1 MNKENI
7 LIFNFEANKP
17 PVFKEERGKDYI
29 VYGTEAPWKNL
40 YPDYLVELYN
50 TSGKHNSIIN
60 GKTNYISGRGWRV
73 DETVRTLEDKVK
85 LENFINHVGN
95 DSLFELTK
103 KIVKDNEL
111 FGGYALEVI
120 VTKDGKSL
128 IINHID
134 FGDIRVGVEEDTY
147 FYTSDWAAKKPTN
160 NEDFETLTSFPFD
173 GSAVR
178 GERYI
183 CYYKSYRP
191 NLKEYPL
198 PNYVAGVPYIAAD
211 YEVANYVLNNTKHG
225 YSGGTIWNFHNG
237 QPTQEAQAYIKK
249 QIKNK
254 HHGSNNAGEP
264 VIIFD
269 DGKEKGV
276 EIISTN
282 PNGQDDKFI
291 NLNQQ
296 IQDEIFTAHGV
307 DASVFIKTIDTG
319 FSNNAD
325 ELRVAIE
332 AMNSSYIEPN
342 QIMYEKL
349 FNDFVVLLGMPSGLR
364 IEKIAPIKVQISEST
379 LVSVLTTDEI
389 RELAGYKP
397 LEKPLEKKTEQVFSN
412 EDRIYIELSNKGYYD
427 DEVELISE
435 KFLDYNP
442 FDFADLGSID
452 SQIIDILSNEPK
464 TPLSELASTVGET
477 EAEVQQRINR
487 LVKEGLLDLQKTQ
500 IKVTDEGEEEVTEI
514 ITVYK
519 YVKRPDAPALKTE
532 SRDFCKRMV
541 ALSRDKSWT
550 YEEINETRFPL
561 GKGLETMR
569 KERMYLLNVEVGTL
583 TQTQELERL
592 SADTFGVVERL
603 ELRKMLSSY
612 QRLKFKKDLAVKVAD
627 ELKEDI
633 EFIIMR
639 PHSKRAKA
647 IRREVKEKNNG

>member
-1 MNKENI
+1 MMNKENI

-29 VYGTEAPWKNL
+29 VYGTESPWKNL
-40 YPDYLVELYN
+40 YPNYLVELYN

-60 GKTNYISGRGWRV
+60 GKTNYISGRGWKV

-85 LENFINHVGN
+85 LENFINRPGN

-111 FGGYALEVI
+111 FGGLALEVI
-120 VTKDGKSL
+120 VTKDGKGL

-134 FGDIRVGVEEDTY
+134 FGDIRVGIEEDTY
-147 FYTSDWAAKKPTN
+147 FYTSDWASRKPTS
-160 NEDFETLTSFPFD
+160 NEDFETLMSFPFD

-198 PNYVAGVPYIAAD
+198 PNYISGINYIKSD
-211 YEVANYVLNNTKHG
+211 YEVSNYVLNSISNG

-269 DGKEKGV
+269 DGKDKGV

-291 NLNQQ
+291 NLNTQ

-307 DASVFIKTIDTG
+307 DASVFIKTQDTG

-332 AMNSSYIEPN
+332 AMNSSYIEPA
-342 QIMYEKL
+342 QRMYEKL
-349 FNDFVVLLGMPSGLR
+349 FNDFALLLGMPSGLR
-364 IEKIAPIKVQISEST
+364 IEKIAPITTPLSET
-379 LVSVLTTDEI
+379 ALTAVMTTAEI
-389 RELAGYKP
+389 REMAGLPPLKAEEQSGGAADALATLSP
-397 LEKPLEKKTEQVFSN
+397 LVATKVLDNMTAEEIRGLVGLKGSPSITRTESKFSS
-412 EDRIYIELSNKGYYD
+412 EELDLAFSKIGFTDEEIEV
-427 DEVELISE
+427 VEI
-435 KFLDYNP
+435 FDIDYNP
-442 FDFADLGSID
+442 FDFADMSPID
-452 SQIIDILSNEPK
+452 GQVIDIIK
-464 TPLSELASTVGET
+464 ATPEATIDDISEQVGESPS
-477 EAEVQQRINR
+477 EVQKRIDR
-487 LVKEGLLDLQKTQ
+487 LVKNGLLDLNGTKIEITE
-500 IKVTDEGEEEVTEI
+500 EGEQEVSEL

-519 YVKRPDAPALKTE
+519 YAKRADISGNEIIAGT
-532 SRDFCKRMV
+532 RDYCRDM
-541 ALSRDKSWT
+541 LGRDKS
-550 YEEINETRFPL
+550 YTR
-561 GKGLETMR
+561 
-569 KERMYLLNVEVGTL
+569 
-583 TQTQELERL
+583 QELLGMVNDFGQSTFTNRGGWWNRNGNRVPYCRHVW
-592 SADTFGVVERL
+592 SARTVKV
-603 ELRKMLSSY
+603 
-612 QRLKFKKDLAVKVAD
+612 KKDA
-627 ELKEDI
+627 
-633 EFIIMR
+633 
-639 PHSKRAKA
+639 
-647 IRREVKEKNNG
+647 

>member
-1 MNKENI
+1 MMNKENI

-29 VYGTEAPWKNL
+29 VYGTEAPYKNL

-50 TSGKHNSIIN
+50 TSGKHNSIVN
-60 GKTNYISGRGWRV
+60 GKTNYISGRGWKV
-73 DETVRTLEDKVK
+73 DQTVRTLEDKVK

-120 VTKDGKSL
+120 VTKDGKGL

-147 FYTSDWAAKKPTN
+147 FYTSDWASRKPTS

-173 GSAVR
+173 GSAVK

-211 YEVANYVLNNTKHG
+211 YEVANYVLNNTK
-225 YSGGTIWNFHNG
+225 SGFSGSVVFNFHNG
-237 QPTQEAQAYIKK
+237 MPTQEAQSYIKK

-254 HHGSNNAGEP
+254 YHGSNNAGEP
-264 VIIFD
+264 IIIFD
-269 DGKEKGV
+269 DGKDKGV
-276 EIISTN
+276 EIIPVT

-307 DASVFIKTIDTG
+307 DASVFIKTVDTG

-349 FNDFVVLLGMPSGLR
+349 FNDFVVLLGMPSGLK
-364 IEKIAPIKVQISEST
+364 IEKIAPIKMQISEST

-412 EDRIYIELSNKGYYD
+412 DELELAFSKIGYTDDQIEVIEIFD
-427 DEVELISE
+427 I
-435 KFLDYNP
+435 DYNP
-442 FDFADLGSID
+442 FDFADMSPID
-452 SQIIDILSNEPK
+452 GQVVDIIKANPEVTVEEI
-464 TPLSELASTVGET
+464 SEQVGET
-477 EAEVQQRINR
+477 PSEVQKRIDR
-487 LVKEGLLDLQKTQ
+487 LVKNGLLDLNGTKIEITE
-500 IKVTDEGEEEVTEI
+500 EGEQEVSEL

-519 YVKRPDAPALKTE
+519 YAKRADISGNEIIAGT
-532 SRDFCKRMV
+532 RDYCRDML
-541 ALSRDKSWT
+541 ARDKS
-550 YEEINETRFPL
+550 YTR
-561 GKGLETMR
+561 
-569 KERMYLLNVEVGTL
+569 
-583 TQTQELERL
+583 QELLGMVNDFGQSTFTHRGGWWNRNGNRVPYCRHVW
-592 SADTFGVVERL
+592 SARTVKV
-603 ELRKMLSSY
+603 
-612 QRLKFKKDLAVKVAD
+612 KKDA
-627 ELKEDI
+627 
-633 EFIIMR
+633 
-639 PHSKRAKA
+639 
-647 IRREVKEKNNG
+647 

>member
-1 MNKENI
+1 MMNKENI

-120 VTKDGKSL
+120 VTKDGKGL

-269 DGKEKGV
+269 DGKDKGV

-442 FDFADLGSID
+442 FDFADIGAID

-464 TPLSELASTVGET
+464 TPLSELASTIGET

-487 LVKEGLLDLQKTQ
+487 LVKNGLLDVQKTQ
-500 IKVTDEGEEEVTEI
+500 IKVTDEGEEEVSEI

-519 YVKRPDAPALKTE
+519 YVLRPLAPALKTE

-550 YEEINETRFPL
+550 YEEINETRFPG
-561 GKGLETMR
+561 GKGSG
-569 KERMYLLNVEVGTL
+569 NNAQGTDVF
-583 TQTQELERL
+583 TNRGGWYTNPNTGTR
-592 SADTFGVVERL
+592 TPFCRHIW
-603 ELRKMLSSY
+603 SS
-612 QRLKFKKDLAVKVAD
+612 RTVRVKKDA
-627 ELKEDI
+627 
-633 EFIIMR
+633 
-639 PHSKRAKA
+639 
-647 IRREVKEKNNG
+647 

>member
-1 MNKENI
+1 MMNKENI

-29 VYGTEAPWKNL
+29 VYGTEAPYKNL

-50 TSGKHNSIIN
+50 TSGKHNSIVN
-60 GKTNYISGRGWRV
+60 GKTNYISGRGWKV
-73 DETVRTLEDKVK
+73 DQTVRTLEDKVK

-120 VTKDGKSL
+120 VTKDGKGL

-147 FYTSDWAAKKPTN
+147 FYTSDWASRKPTS

-173 GSAVR
+173 GSAVK

-198 PNYVAGVPYIAAD
+198 PNYISGINYIKSD
-211 YEVANYVLNNTKHG
+211 YEVSNYVLNSISNG

-269 DGKEKGV
+269 DGKDKGV

-349 FNDFVVLLGMPSGLR
+349 FNDFVVLLGMPSGLK
-364 IEKIAPIKVQISEST
+364 IEKIAPISTPLSENA
-379 LVSVLTTDEI
+379 LTAVMTTAEI
-389 RELAGYKP
+389 REMAGLPPLKAEEQSGGAADALATLSP
-397 LEKPLEKKTEQVFSN
+397 LVATKVLDNMTAEEIRGLVGLKGTPTITRTESKFN
-412 EDRIYIELSNKGYYD
+412 EDEEFKFDLSEFGYAEDEL
-427 DEVELISE
+427 EVISE
-435 KFLDYNP
+435 KELDYNP
-442 FDFADLGSID
+442 FDFADIGSID
-452 SQIIDILSNEPK
+452 SQIIDIVKATPK
-464 TPLSELASTVGET
+464 VTVEEIGQQVGET
-477 EAEVQQRINR
+477 PSEVQERIDR
-487 LVKEGLLDLQKTQ
+487 LVKNGLLDLTKTK
-500 IKVTDEGEEEVTEI
+500 IKVTDEGERETSEL

-519 YVKRPDAPALKTE
+519 YKLRHDAPSLRGGR
-532 SRDFCKRMV
+532 SRDFCRKLMKENR
-541 ALSRDKSWT
+541 S
-550 YEEINETRFPL
+550 YELKDILAMNNKQGSNVFAHRGGWYNNPVTKTR
-561 GKGLETMR
+561 TNYCR
-569 KERMYLLNVEVGTL
+569 HVW
-583 TQTQELERL
+583 
-592 SADTFGVVERL
+592 SARTV
-603 ELRKMLSSY
+603 
-612 QRLKFKKDLAVKVAD
+612 RLKQNA
-627 ELKEDI
+627 
-633 EFIIMR
+633 
-639 PHSKRAKA
+639 
-647 IRREVKEKNNG
+647 

>member
-1 MNKENI
+1 MMNKENI

-29 VYGTEAPWKNL
+29 VYGTEAPYKNL

-60 GKTNYISGRGWRV
+60 GKTNYISGRGWKV
-73 DETVRTLEDKVK
+73 DQTVRTLEDKVK
-85 LENFINHVGN
+85 LEGFIQHPGN

-120 VTKDGKSL
+120 VTKDGKGL

-147 FYTSDWAAKKPTN
+147 FYTSDWASRKPTS
-160 NEDFETLTSFPFD
+160 NEDFETLSSFPFD
-173 GSAVR
+173 GSAVK

-198 PNYVAGVPYIAAD
+198 PNYISGINYIKSD
-211 YEVANYVLNNTKHG
+211 YEVSNYVLNSVSNG

-269 DGKEKGV
+269 DGKDKGV

-342 QIMYEKL
+342 QRMYEKL
-349 FNDFVVLLGMPSGLR
+349 FNDFVVLLGMPSGLK

-412 EDRIYIELSNKGYYD
+412 DELELAFSKIGYTDDQIEVI
-427 DEVELISE
+427 EVFDI
-435 KFLDYNP
+435 DYNP
-442 FDFADLGSID
+442 FDFADMSPID
-452 SQIIDILSNEPK
+452 SQVIDIIKANPK
-464 TPLSELASTVGET
+464 VTVEEISDQVGET
-477 EAEVQQRINR
+477 PSEVQKRIDR
-487 LVKEGLLDLQKTQ
+487 LVKNGLLDLQKTK
-500 IKVTDEGEEEVTEI
+500 IKVTEEGEQEVSEL

-519 YVKRPDAPALKTE
+519 YQKRADISGSEIIAGT
-532 SRDFCKRMV
+532 RDYCRDM
-541 ALSRDKSWT
+541 LSRDKS
-550 YEEINETRFPL
+550 YTR
-561 GKGLETMR
+561 
-569 KERMYLLNVEVGTL
+569 
-583 TQTQELERL
+583 QELLGMVNDFGQGTFTHRGGWWNRNGNRVPYCRHVW
-592 SADTFGVVERL
+592 SARTV
-603 ELRKMLSSY
+603 K
-612 QRLKFKKDLAVKVAD
+612 LKQNA
-627 ELKEDI
+627 
-633 EFIIMR
+633 
-639 PHSKRAKA
+639 
-647 IRREVKEKNNG
+647 

>member
-29 VYGTEAPWKNL
+29 VYGTEAPYKNL

-50 TSGKHNSIIN
+50 TSGKHNSIVN
-60 GKTNYISGRGWRV
+60 GKTNYISGRGWKV
-73 DETVRTLEDKVK
+73 DQTVRTLEDKVK

-120 VTKDGKSL
+120 VTKDGKGL

-147 FYTSDWAAKKPTN
+147 FYTSDWASRKPTS

-173 GSAVR
+173 GSAIK

-198 PNYVAGVPYIAAD
+198 PNYISGINYIKSD
-211 YEVANYVLNNTKHG
+211 YEVSNYVLNSISNG

-269 DGKEKGV
+269 DGKDKGV

-349 FNDFVVLLGMPSGLR
+349 FNDFVVLLGMPSGLK
-364 IEKIAPIKVQISEST
+364 IEKIAPISTPLSENA
-379 LVSVLTTDEI
+379 LTAVMTTAEI
-389 RELAGYKP
+389 REMAGLPPLKAEEQSGGAADALATLSPLVATKVLDNMTAEEIRGLVGLKGSPTITRTESKFSEDEEFKFDLSEFGYAEDE
-397 LEKPLEKKTEQVFSN
+397 LEV
-412 EDRIYIELSNKGYYD
+412 
-427 DEVELISE
+427 ISE
-435 KFLDYNP
+435 KELDYNP
-442 FDFADLGSID
+442 FDFADIGSID
-452 SQIIDILSNEPK
+452 SQIIDIVKATPK
-464 TPLSELASTVGET
+464 VTVEEIGQQVGET
-477 EAEVQQRINR
+477 PSEVQERIDR
-487 LVKEGLLDLQKTQ
+487 LVKNGLLDLTKTK
-500 IKVTDEGEEEVTEI
+500 IKVTDEGERETSEL

-519 YVKRPDAPALKTE
+519 YKLRHDAPSLRGGR
-532 SRDFCKRMV
+532 SRDFCRKLMKENR
-541 ALSRDKSWT
+541 S
-550 YEEINETRFPL
+550 YELKDILAMNNKQGSNVFAHRGGWYNNPVTKTR
-561 GKGLETMR
+561 TNYCR
-569 KERMYLLNVEVGTL
+569 HVW
-583 TQTQELERL
+583 
-592 SADTFGVVERL
+592 SARTV
-603 ELRKMLSSY
+603 
-612 QRLKFKKDLAVKVAD
+612 RLKKDA
-627 ELKEDI
+627 
-633 EFIIMR
+633 
-639 PHSKRAKA
+639 
-647 IRREVKEKNNG
+647 

>member
-1 MNKENI
+1 MMNKENI

-29 VYGTEAPWKNL
+29 VYGTESPWKNL
-40 YPDYLVELYN
+40 YPNYLVELYN

-60 GKTNYISGRGWRV
+60 GKTNYISGRGWKV
-73 DETVRTLEDKVK
+73 DETVKTLEEKVK

-120 VTKDGKSL
+120 VTKDGKGL

-147 FYTSDWAAKKPTN
+147 FYTSDWASRKPTS

-183 CYYKSYRP
+183 CYYKCYRP

-211 YEVANYVLNNTKHG
+211 YEVANYVLNNTKNG

-269 DGKEKGV
+269 DGKDKGV

-307 DASVFIKTIDTG
+307 DASVFIKTADTG

-332 AMNSSYIEPN
+332 AMNSSYIEPA
-342 QIMYEKL
+342 QRMYEKL
-349 FNDFVVLLGMPSGLR
+349 FNDFALLLGMPSGLR

-397 LEKPLEKKTEQVFSN
+397 LEKPLEKKTEQVFKD
-412 EDRIYIELSNKGYYD
+412 EDTEELFWAQLESIGYN
-427 DEVELISE
+427 DEDLELINE
-435 KFLDYNP
+435 RELDYNP
-442 FDFADLGSID
+442 FDFADIGSID
-452 SQIIDILSNEPK
+452 SQVIDIIKANPK
-464 TPLSELASTVGET
+464 TTIEEIAQQIGET
-477 EAEVQQRINR
+477 EAEVKQRIKD
-487 LVKEGLLDLQKTQ
+487 LVERGLLDLKKTK
-500 IKVTDEGEEEVTEI
+500 INVTDEGEEEVSKI

-519 YVKRPDAPALKTE
+519 YKLRADVTGPEIIEGT
-532 SRDFCKRMV
+532 RDFCRRMV
-541 ALSRDKSWT
+541 ALSQIKSWT
-550 YEEINETRFPL
+550 YEQIKTTKFSL
-561 GKGLETMR
+561 GKGEG
-569 KERMYLLNVEVGTL
+569 LNAQGTDVWSK
-583 TQTQELERL
+583 RGGWWNRNGNRVPYCRHVW
-592 SADTFGVVERL
+592 SARTVR
-603 ELRKMLSSY
+603 
-612 QRLKFKKDLAVKVAD
+612 VKV
-627 ELKEDI
+627 K
-633 EFIIMR
+633 
-639 PHSKRAKA
+639 
-647 IRREVKEKNNG
+647 

>member
-1 MNKENI
+1 MMNKENI

-29 VYGTEAPWKNL
+29 VYGTEAPYKNL

-60 GKTNYISGRGWRV
+60 GKTNYISGRGWKV
-73 DETVRTLEDKVK
+73 DETVRTLEDRVK

-120 VTKDGKSL
+120 VTKDGKGL

-160 NEDFETLTSFPFD
+160 NDDFETLTSFPFD
-173 GSAVR
+173 GSAVK

-269 DGKEKGV
+269 DGKDKGV

-307 DASVFIKTIDTG
+307 DASVFIKTVDTG

-349 FNDFVVLLGMPSGLR
+349 FNDFVVLLGMPSGLK

-397 LEKPLEKKTEQVFSN
+397 LEKPLEKKTEQVFS
-412 EDRIYIELSNKGYYD
+412 EDEEFKFDLSEFGYAEDEL
-427 DEVELISE
+427 EVISE
-435 KFLDYNP
+435 KELDYNP
-442 FDFADLGSID
+442 FDFADIGSID
-452 SQIIDILSNEPK
+452 SQVIDIIKANPK
-464 TPLSELASTVGET
+464 TTVEEIGQQVGET
-477 EAEVQQRINR
+477 PSEVQERIDR
-487 LVKEGLLDLQKTQ
+487 LVKNGLLDLQKTQ
-500 IKVTDEGEEEVTEI
+500 IKVTDEGERETSEL

-519 YVKRPDAPALKTE
+519 YKLRHDAPSLRGGR
-532 SRDFCKRMV
+532 SRDFCRKLMKENR
-541 ALSRDKSWT
+541 S
-550 YEEINETRFPL
+550 YELKDILAMNNKQGSNVFAHRGGWYNNPVTKTR
-561 GKGLETMR
+561 TNYCR
-569 KERMYLLNVEVGTL
+569 HVW
-583 TQTQELERL
+583 
-592 SADTFGVVERL
+592 SARTVKV
-603 ELRKMLSSY
+603 
-612 QRLKFKKDLAVKVAD
+612 KKDA
-627 ELKEDI
+627 
-633 EFIIMR
+633 
-639 PHSKRAKA
+639 
-647 IRREVKEKNNG
+647 

>member
-1 MNKENI
+1 
-7 LIFNFEANKP
+7 
-17 PVFKEERGKDYI
+17 
-29 VYGTEAPWKNL
+29 
-40 YPDYLVELYN
+40 
-50 TSGKHNSIIN
+50 
-60 GKTNYISGRGWRV
+60 
-73 DETVRTLEDKVK
+73 
-85 LENFINHVGN
+85 
-95 DSLFELTK
+95 
-103 KIVKDNEL
+103 
-111 FGGYALEVI
+111 
-120 VTKDGKSL
+120 
-128 IINHID
+128 
-134 FGDIRVGVEEDTY
+134 
-147 FYTSDWAAKKPTN
+147 
-160 NEDFETLTSFPFD
+160 
-173 GSAVR
+173 
-178 GERYI
+178 
-183 CYYKSYRP
+183 
-191 NLKEYPL
+191 
-198 PNYVAGVPYIAAD
+198 
-211 YEVANYVLNNTKHG
+211 VLNNTKHG

-412 EDRIYIELSNKGYYD
+412 EDEELFWTELSKLGYHD
-427 DEVELISE
+427 DELEVISE
-435 KFLDYNP
+435 KDLDYNP
-442 FDFADLGSID
+442 FDFADIGSID
-452 SQIIDILSNEPK
+452 SQVIDIIKANPK
-464 TPLSELASTVGET
+464 TTVEEIAQQVGET
-477 EAEVQQRINR
+477 EIEVRQRILR
-487 LVKEGLLDLQKTQ
+487 LIRNGFLDPQKTQ
-500 IKVTDEGEEEVTEI
+500 IKVTEEGEEEIEEL

-519 YVKRPDAPALKTE
+519 YKLRADLSGSSIIEGT
-532 SRDFCKRMV
+532 RDFCRRMV
-541 ALSRDKSWT
+541 SLSQTRSWT
-550 YEEINETRFPL
+550 YDEITEFRDSIA
-561 GKGLETMR
+561 GSKGQG
-569 KERMYLLNVEVGTL
+569 LNAQGTDL
-583 TQTQELERL
+583 WSKRGGWWNRNGNRVPYCRHVW
-592 SADTFGVVERL
+592 SARTVRV
-603 ELRKMLSSY
+603 
-612 QRLKFKKDLAVKVAD
+612 KKDA
-627 ELKEDI
+627 
-633 EFIIMR
+633 
-639 PHSKRAKA
+639 
-647 IRREVKEKNNG
+647 

>member
-1 MNKENI
+1 MMNKENI

-50 TSGKHNSIIN
+50 TSGKHNSIVN

-120 VTKDGKSL
+120 VTKDGKGL

-198 PNYVAGVPYIAAD
+198 PNYISGINYIKSD
-211 YEVANYVLNNTKHG
+211 YEVSNYVLNSISNG

-269 DGKEKGV
+269 DGKDKGV

-349 FNDFVVLLGMPSGLR
+349 FNDFVVLLGMPSGLK

-427 DEVELISE
+427 DEVELITE

-442 FDFADLGSID
+442 FDFADIGAID

-464 TPLSELASTVGET
+464 TPLSELASTIGET

-500 IKVTDEGEEEVTEI
+500 IKVTDEGEEEVSEI

-561 GKGLETMR
+561 GKGSG
-569 KERMYLLNVEVGTL
+569 NNAQGTDVF
-583 TQTQELERL
+583 TNRGGWYTNPNTKTR
-592 SADTFGVVERL
+592 TPFCRHIW
-603 ELRKMLSSY
+603 SS
-612 QRLKFKKDLAVKVAD
+612 RTVRVKKQK
-627 ELKEDI
+627 
-633 EFIIMR
+633 
-639 PHSKRAKA
+639 
-647 IRREVKEKNNG
+647 